1 VGTFDEATIV
11 HGGEGFY
18 TAELDPM
25 WTVGCRPHG
34 GYLLAIMARAAIA
47 CDTGRS
53 ASSRAEDADATH
65 PHPLAASAVYVSSP
79 DVGPATVTVEVLR
92 RGRSASQVR
101 AQLRQSDQV
110 RVDAQFTLG
119 QLVPDP
125 EPVWTTDTVPDVAPF
140 EECRRG
146 STDPRGTGMHV
157 AMLHLVDQRLDMSS
171 LGKHDRSDPNP
182 YRGGSGEIRGWVAF
196 ADDTPFDPVS
206 LLYAADSFPPA
217 TFTIGTAGWVPTLTL
232 TAYLRGLPA
241 PGPLRVRQRVGLLA
255 GTLADQVCEVWDSA
269 GRMVA
274 QATQLDAI
282 RMDPAAL
289 LP

>member
-1 VGTFDEATIV
+1 
-11 HGGEGFY
+11 
-18 TAELDPM
+18 M
-25 WTVGCRPHG
+25 WTVGGRPHG
-34 GYLLAIMARAAIA
+34 GYLLAIMARAAIV
-47 CDTGRS
+47 S
-53 ASSRAEDADATH
+53 DADATH
-65 PHPLAASAVYVSSP
+65 PHPLSASAVYVSSP
-79 DVGPATVTVEVLR
+79 DVGPATVSVEVLR
-92 RGRSASQVR
+92 RGRTASQVR
-101 AQLRQSDQV
+101 AQLRQEDKV

-119 QLVPDP
+119 QLTPDP
-125 EPVWTTDTVPDVAPF
+125 EPVWTTDTMPDVAPF